1 MGVLES
7 HHLGLIHEHSV
18 GFVHLKVM
26 TQKEF
31 LYVEKYRPQTIE
43 DTILPKGVKKSFSEF
58 VSNKEIP
65 NLLLCGTA
73 GTGKTTIARALCGEL
88 GADFIVINGSDEGR
102 LIETLRTKIKNFA
115 STVSLSGGSKVV
127 ILDEADYISA
137 ESVQPALRMFIEE
150 FSSNCRFIF
159 TCNYKN
165 RIIPALHSR
174 CTVIDF
180 AIPNNEKQ
188 TLAMSALDRL
198 KSICKEESIEF
209 NEKVLVE
216 LIMKFF
222 PDFRRCINEVQRYGA
237 SGVIDSGLLATL
249 SEEKLTPLIDMMAE
263 KNWSAMRKWVGQN
276 SDNDFNTL
284 YRKVFNTLEQRLEPS
299 SIPVAVLFIAD
310 YQYKSAFAM
319 DSEIN
324 FVACLTEIMG
334 ECKFK

>member
-1 MGVLES
+1 M
-7 HHLGLIHEHSV
+7 
-18 GFVHLKVM
+18 K
-26 TQKEF
+26 QEF
-31 LYVEKYRPQTIE
+31 LYVEKYRPQNIG
-43 DTILPKGVKKSFSEF
+43 DTILPKGVKKSFEEF
-58 VSNKEIP
+58 VQNKEIP

-73 GTGKTTIARALCGEL
+73 GTGKTTIAKAMCNEL

-102 LIETLRTKIKNFA
+102 LIDTLRTKIKNFA
-115 STVSLSGGSKVV
+115 STVSLAGGPKGV

-137 ESVQPALRMFIEE
+137 ESVQPALRNFIEE

-165 RIIPALHSR
+165 RIIAPLHSR

-180 AIPNNEKQ
+180 SIPKSEKSKLAGEFLQRLIQICNEEGIKY
-188 TLAMSALDRL
+188 
-198 KSICKEESIEF
+198 E
-209 NEKVLVE
+209 EKVLVE
-216 LIMKFF
+216 LILKFF

-249 SEEKLTPLIDMMAE
+249 SEEKLTPLIDMLAS
-263 KNWSAMRKWVGQN
+263 KDWSGMRKWVGQN
-276 SDNDFNTL
+276 SDNDLNTL
-284 YRKVFNTLEQRLEPS
+284 YRKVFNALEQRLEPS
-299 SIPVAVLFIAD
+299 SIPAAVLFIAD

-324 FVACLTEIMG
+324 FVACLTEIMS

>member
-1 MGVLES
+1 M
-7 HHLGLIHEHSV
+7 
-18 GFVHLKVM
+18 K
-26 TQKEF
+26 QEF
-31 LYVEKYRPQTIE
+31 LYVEKYRPQNIG
-43 DTILPKGVKKSFSEF
+43 DTILPKGVKKSFEEF
-58 VSNKEIP
+58 VQNKEIP

-73 GTGKTTIARALCGEL
+73 GTGKTTIAKAMCNEL

-102 LIETLRTKIKNFA
+102 LIDTLRTKIKNFA
-115 STVSLSGGSKVV
+115 STVSLSGGPKVV

-137 ESVQPALRMFIEE
+137 ESVQPALRNFIEE

-165 RIIPALHSR
+165 RIIAPLHSR

-180 AIPNNEKQ
+180 SIPKSEKSKLAGEFLQRLIQICNEEGIKY
-188 TLAMSALDRL
+188 
-198 KSICKEESIEF
+198 E
-209 NEKVLVE
+209 EKVLVE
-216 LIMKFF
+216 LILKFF

-249 SEEKLTPLIDMMAE
+249 SEEKLTPLIDMLAN
-263 KNWSAMRKWVGQN
+263 KDWSNMRKWVGQN
-276 SDNDFNTL
+276 SDNDLNTL
-284 YRKVFNTLEQRLEPS
+284 YRKVFNALEQRLEPS
-299 SIPVAVLFIAD
+299 SIPAAVLFIAD

-324 FVACLTEIMG
+324 FVACLTEIMS